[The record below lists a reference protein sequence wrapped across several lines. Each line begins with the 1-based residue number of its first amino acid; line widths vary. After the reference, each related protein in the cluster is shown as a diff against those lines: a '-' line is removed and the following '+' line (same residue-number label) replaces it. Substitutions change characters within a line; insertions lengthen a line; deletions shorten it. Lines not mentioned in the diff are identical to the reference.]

1 MVLDSPWPL
10 SFILITICTLGS
22 HIYEKIYGFRNTD
35 TLFLPSPELMKTK
48 REASPGHDRLVRAQL
63 RFASVLANSWC
74 CTRSDL
80 GTACTGGWRSNER
93 RRGVERGYSFAEGKN
108 NILRLSFSKHAKKEK
123 KHLWR
128 IIHNESLQTTADS
141 FLLFFFS
148 SCPCTGQEIPPRCGP
163 INIILVLSLPLETRD
178 WDDVHLCKNPEKPAL
193 PFS

>member
-63 RFASVLANSWC
+63 RFASALANSWC

-80 GTACTGGWRSNER
+80 GTACTGGRRNNER
-93 RRGVERGYSFAEGKN
+93 RRREEQRGDAALQKAKN
-108 NILRLSFSKHAKKEK
+108 NILCLSFSKHAKKEE

-128 IIHNESLQTTADS
+128 IIHKKSLQTTADW
-141 FLLFFFS
+141 FQVIFFF
-148 SCPCTGQEIPPRCGP
+148 
-163 INIILVLSLPLETRD
+163 LSLHGTGETSQMWTYQHYLSAFSVTWNTRLGWCSPL
-178 WDDVHLCKNPEKPAL
+178 
-193 PFS
+193 